1 MPAVAT
7 LSDSNTSTYNF
18 FKCGVI
24 FDMSFFKT
32 IVISLIV
39 STLATLATL
48 QLHASQAASSPEQLL
63 ASLLS
68 AEKAPLW
75 AISFVS
81 VLIASLLTQATSSTA
96 KHQSAK
102 TGNRTLMKDGQER
115 GTVKWF
121 NAAKGFGFITRE
133 NGEDV
138 FVHFRSI
145 QGKGHRSLGE
155 GQAVIFSVTKGEKG
169 LQAVDVT
176 SA

>member
-1 MPAVAT
+1 MTPAYA
-7 LSDSNTSTYNF
+7 
-18 FKCGVI
+18 K
-24 FDMSFFKT
+24 
-32 IVISLIV
+32 
-39 STLATLATL
+39 
-48 QLHASQAASSPEQLL
+48 
-63 ASLLS
+63 
-68 AEKAPLW
+68 LW

-81 VLIASLLTQATSSTA
+81 ILIASIL
-96 KHQSAK
+96 SAK
-102 TGNRTLMKDGQER
+102 IGSSRSTYSNVEISGDQER

-155 GQAVIFSVTKGEKG
+155 GQAVIFSVTDGDKG

>member
-1 MPAVAT
+1 
-7 LSDSNTSTYNF
+7 
-18 FKCGVI
+18 
-24 FDMSFFKT
+24 MSFIK
-32 IVISLIV
+32 ILIISLIV
-39 STLATLATL
+39 SII
-48 QLHASQAASSPEQLL
+48 ASIISIQTQAATGISESFAQLMTP
-63 ASLLS
+63 AY
-68 AEKAPLW
+68 AKLW
-75 AISFVS
+75 AISFAS
-81 VLIASLLTQATSSTA
+81 ILIASILSARTRGSSA
-96 KHQSAK
+96 GSNVEIS
-102 TGNRTLMKDGQER
+102 GDQER

-155 GQAVIFSVTKGEKG
+155 GQAVIFSVAEGEKG

>member
-1 MPAVAT
+1 
-7 LSDSNTSTYNF
+7 
-18 FKCGVI
+18 
-24 FDMSFFKT
+24 MSFLKT
-32 IVISLIV
+32 LIISLIV
-39 STLATLATL
+39 SVI
-48 QLHASQAASSPEQLL
+48 ASTIIIQSLTAASFTESF
-63 ASLLS
+63 SLLLT
-68 AEKAPLW
+68 AQYTKLW
-75 AISFVS
+75 AIAFVS
-81 VLIASLLTQATSSTA
+81 ILVASILSARSGSSKSTA
-96 KHQSAK
+96 Y
-102 TGNRTLMKDGQER
+102 DGEISDDQER

-155 GQAVIFSVTKGEKG
+155 GQAVIFSVTEGDKG

>member
-1 MPAVAT
+1 
-7 LSDSNTSTYNF
+7 
-18 FKCGVI
+18 
-24 FDMSFFKT
+24 MSFIK
-32 IVISLIV
+32 ILIISLIV
-39 STLATLATL
+39 SVIASVISI
-48 QLHASQAASSPEQLL
+48 QSHAAASISESFALL
-63 ASLLS
+63 MTA
-68 AEKAPLW
+68 AYAKIW
-75 AISFVS
+75 AVSFISI
-81 VLIASLLTQATSSTA
+81 LIASVLSVKLSSSKSTSSNTVI
-96 KHQSAK
+96 SA
-102 TGNRTLMKDGQER
+102 DQER

-155 GQAVIFSVTKGEKG
+155 GQAVIFSVTEGDKG

>member
-1 MPAVAT
+1 
-7 LSDSNTSTYNF
+7 
-18 FKCGVI
+18 
-24 FDMSFFKT
+24 MSFIK
-32 IVISLIV
+32 ILIISLIV
-39 STLATLATL
+39 SVIASVISIQFHAT
-48 QLHASQAASSPEQLL
+48 ASISESFALLMTAAN
-63 ASLLS
+63 A
-68 AEKAPLW
+68 KLW
-75 AISFVS
+75 AVSFISIF
-81 VLIASLLTQATSSTA
+81 IASVISVKLSS
-96 KHQSAK
+96 SK
-102 TGNRTLMKDGQER
+102 TNLSDTVISGDQER

-155 GQAVIFSVTKGEKG
+155 GQAVIFSVTEGDKG

>member
-1 MPAVAT
+1 
-7 LSDSNTSTYNF
+7 
-18 FKCGVI
+18 
-24 FDMSFFKT
+24 MS
-32 IVISLIV
+32 
-39 STLATLATL
+39 
-48 QLHASQAASSPEQLL
+48 
-63 ASLLS
+63 
-68 AEKAPLW
+68 
-75 AISFVS
+75 
-81 VLIASLLTQATSSTA
+81 
-96 KHQSAK
+96 
-102 TGNRTLMKDGQER
+102 GDQER

-155 GQAVIFSVTKGEKG
+155 GQAVIFSVAEGEKG

>member
-1 MPAVAT
+1 
-7 LSDSNTSTYNF
+7 
-18 FKCGVI
+18 
-24 FDMSFFKT
+24 MSFIK
-32 IVISLIV
+32 ILIISLITSV
-39 STLATLATL
+39 VASIISIQIHATNTSIGESFTLLMTAKYA
-48 QLHASQAASSPEQLL
+48 
-63 ASLLS
+63 
-68 AEKAPLW
+68 KLW
-75 AISFVS
+75 AISFISIV
-81 VLIASLLTQATSSTA
+81 IASLIAVKTTSS
-96 KHQSAK
+96 KSAYAGA
-102 TGNRTLMKDGQER
+102 TISGDQER

-155 GQAVIFSVTKGEKG
+155 GQAVIFSVTEGDKG

>member
-1 MPAVAT
+1 
-7 LSDSNTSTYNF
+7 
-18 FKCGVI
+18 
-24 FDMSFFKT
+24 MSFIK
-32 IVISLIV
+32 ILIISLIV
-39 STLATLATL
+39 SVIASVISIQSHAAT
-48 QLHASQAASSPEQLL
+48 SFSESF
-63 ASLLS
+63 SLLMS
-68 AEKAPLW
+68 PAYAKLW
-75 AISFVS
+75 AVSFISIFIAS
-81 VLIASLLTQATSSTA
+81 VLSVKLSSS
-96 KHQSAK
+96 KSARSD
-102 TGNRTLMKDGQER
+102 TVISADQER

-155 GQAVIFSVTKGEKG
+155 GQAVIFSVTEGDKG

>member
-1 MPAVAT
+1 
-7 LSDSNTSTYNF
+7 
-18 FKCGVI
+18 
-24 FDMSFFKT
+24 MSFIK
-32 IVISLIV
+32 ILIISLIV
-39 STLATLATL
+39 SVIASVISI
-48 QLHASQAASSPEQLL
+48 QSHAAASISESFALL
-63 ASLLS
+63 MTA
-68 AEKAPLW
+68 AYAKLW
-75 AISFVS
+75 AVSFISIFIAS
-81 VLIASLLTQATSSTA
+81 VLSVKLSSSKSFSSDA
-96 KHQSAK
+96 VIS
-102 TGNRTLMKDGQER
+102 GDQER

-155 GQAVIFSVTKGEKG
+155 GQAVIFSVTEGDKG

>member
-1 MPAVAT
+1 
-7 LSDSNTSTYNF
+7 
-18 FKCGVI
+18 
-24 FDMSFFKT
+24 MSFIKILT
-32 IVISLIV
+32 ISLIV
-39 STLATLATL
+39 SII
-48 QLHASQAASSPEQLL
+48 ASIISIQAQAATGISESFAQLMTP
-63 ASLLS
+63 AY
-68 AEKAPLW
+68 AKLW
-75 AISFVS
+75 AISFAS
-81 VLIASLLTQATSSTA
+81 ILIASIL
-96 KHQSAK
+96 SAK
-102 TGNRTLMKDGQER
+102 TSGSSAGSNVEISGDQER

-155 GQAVIFSVTKGEKG
+155 GQAVIFSVAEGEKG

>member
-1 MPAVAT
+1 
-7 LSDSNTSTYNF
+7 
-18 FKCGVI
+18 
-24 FDMSFFKT
+24 MSFIKILT
-32 IVISLIV
+32 ISLIV
-39 STLATLATL
+39 SIIASIISIQAQTATGISESFT
-48 QLHASQAASSPEQLL
+48 QLITPAYA
-63 ASLLS
+63 
-68 AEKAPLW
+68 KLW
-75 AISFVS
+75 AISFAS
-81 VLIASLLTQATSSTA
+81 ILIASIL
-96 KHQSAK
+96 SAK
-102 TGNRTLMKDGQER
+102 ASGSSASSHVEISGDQER

-155 GQAVIFSVTKGEKG
+155 GQTVIFSVAEGEKG

>member
-1 MPAVAT
+1 
-7 LSDSNTSTYNF
+7 
-18 FKCGVI
+18 
-24 FDMSFFKT
+24 MSFIK
-32 IVISLIV
+32 ILIISLIV
-39 STLATLATL
+39 SVIASVISI
-48 QLHASQAASSPEQLL
+48 QSHAAASISESFALL
-63 ASLLS
+63 MTA
-68 AEKAPLW
+68 AYAKIW
-75 AISFVS
+75 AVSFISIFIAS
-81 VLIASLLTQATSSTA
+81 VLSVKLSSSKSSSSNTVI
-96 KHQSAK
+96 SA
-102 TGNRTLMKDGQER
+102 DQER

-155 GQAVIFSVTKGEKG
+155 GQAVIFSVTEGDKG